1 MRPTRYALC
10 TLALTAAGATRTAVA
25 QATAPAVPRGTLPS
39 GALPGASS
47 GTVPAALPAAETL
60 LHRFRRAVRAD
71 ALAGAR
77 SLRTTGTFAMPAAG
91 LTAPM
96 LMEQVAPNRMRLAI
110 TVPGAGEMLQGFD
123 GVTGWSVEPTQ
134 GPRVLAGAELAQLR
148 DEADLGA
155 GVRAP
160 GLLRAA
166 ETVKQT
172 EMGGVPCYLVKLAW
186 RSGRETH
193 DCYAVDSGL
202 LVGGTATQQTPMG
215 GVEITM
221 LYSDYRD
228 FAGVRLPART
238 VVQAMGQ
245 EQVITLTAVERDAV
259 TTDLTALP
267 PAIRALAGRAPAGST
282 PARSTP

>member
-1 MRPTRYALC
+1 MRSTRYALC
-10 TLALTAAGATRTAVA
+10 TLALTSVAAGTAAA
-25 QATAPAVPRGTLPS
+25 QAPAPT
-39 GALPGASS
+39 
-47 GTVPAALPAAETL
+47 TVPAASPAALPLAETL
-60 LHRFRRAVRAD
+60 LRRFRTAVRAD

-77 SLRTTGTFAMPAAG
+77 SLRTTGTFEMPAAG
-91 LTAPM
+91 LKAPM
-96 LMEQVAPNRMRLAI
+96 RMEQVAPNRMRLALTI
-110 TVPGAGEMLQGFD
+110 PGAGEVLQGFD

-134 GPRVLAGAELAQLR
+134 GPRVLAGGELAQLR

-160 GLLRAA
+160 ALLRGA
-166 ETVKQT
+166 ESVKQT
-172 EMGGVPCYLVKLAW
+172 VMGGAPCYLVKLAW

-202 LVGGTATQQTPMG
+202 LVGSTATQQTPMG
-215 GVEITM
+215 AVETTM
-221 LYSDYRD
+221 LYHDYRD

-245 EQVITLTAVERDAV
+245 EQVITVTAVERDVV

-267 PAIRALAGRAPAGST
+267 PAIRALAGRAPAGPAPAGPA
-282 PARSTP
+282 PARATP